1 MKYLFS
7 FLFIFY
13 SGFISAQFEIKFHTT
28 NLNDS
33 LLIVSIPNG
42 ERPEILDTIRSD
54 STGLFIYRG
63 NGDLEAGVYFI
74 GKRRNKQMYKLI
86 IKPGDDTF
94 DVYFDFLRRR
104 KIKVQNSPENKIYV
118 DYLVSIDNL
127 KLKSNLL
134 SRGQNQ
140 VKLDSVHRL
149 MNNIRL
155 RFIKKHKG
163 TIAALLIKSELD
175 WVDPVF
181 NGVPTSELEKKLLD
195 YKIKHYLDNLDF
207 GNPMTFRLPGTH
219 KELMRYFDKVLI
231 LKPSVVNNKID
242 ELFSEMGFKSK
253 MYEYYLPFFL
263 KKYNRG
269 YKGWFDTVYVHIA
282 RNYYNKDKAPWVPQ
296 NTHAYV
302 QDQADR
308 KELTL
313 NGKIIPDITF
323 VTQRGDSVRLLD
335 IPSEFMILVFWRPGC
350 SHCRHAMPI
359 LNKLRKEFK
368 NKGVKIVTICT
379 RQRSDTYRCW
389 DGVKK
394 EKMDKFA
401 YNLAD
406 KGGKTKFLRKFNV
419 GGVPMIY
426 ILDKNKRIIDK
437 NIKAKDLIERLK
449 AVVKK
454 D

>member
-1 MKYLFS
+1 M
-7 FLFIFY
+7 IFY
-13 SGFISAQFEIKFHTT
+13 FGSISAQFEIKIHT
-28 NLNDS
+28 NNIDDS
-33 LLIVSIPNG
+33 LLIVSTPNG
-42 ERPEILDTIRSD
+42 ERPAILDTIRGD
-54 STGLFIYRG
+54 STGLFIYKG
-63 NGDLEAGVYFI
+63 DTDLESGVYFV
-74 GKRRNKQMYKLI
+74 GKKRNKQMYKLI
-86 IKPGDDTF
+86 IKPDDDTF
-94 DVYFDFLRRR
+94 DVYFDFLRRK

-118 DYLVSIDNL
+118 DYLISIDNL

-149 MNNIRL
+149 MNNVRL
-155 RFIKKHKG
+155 GFINKHKG
-163 TIAALLIKSELD
+163 TLAALLIKSELD

-181 NGVPTSELEKKLLD
+181 NGVSASEFEKKLLD
-195 YKIKHYLDNLDF
+195 YKVKHYLDNLDF
-207 GNPMTFRLPGTH
+207 SNSVTFRLPGMH
-219 KELMRYFDKVLI
+219 KELMRYFDKILI
-231 LKPSVVNNKID
+231 LKPSIVNNKID
-242 ELFSEMGFKSK
+242 DLFGKMGYESK

-263 KKYNRG
+263 KKYNKG

-282 RNYYNKDKAPWVPQ
+282 RKYYNKEKAPWIPQ

-323 VTQRGDSVRLLD
+323 VTQKGDSVRLLD
-335 IPSEFMILVFWRPGC
+335 IPSEYMVLVFWRPGC

-359 LNKLRKEFK
+359 LNNLRKEFK
-368 NKGVKIVTICT
+368 NKGVKIVTVCT

-394 EKMDKFA
+394 ENMGKFA

-437 NIKAKDLIERLK
+437 NIKARNLIVRLK
-449 AVVKK
+449 EIVNK

>member
-1 MKYLFS
+1 M
-7 FLFIFY
+7 IFY
-13 SGFISAQFEIKFHTT
+13 FGSILAQFEIKIHTT
-28 NLNDS
+28 NLEDS
-33 LLIVSIPNG
+33 LLIVSNPNG
-42 ERPEILDTIRSD
+42 ERSDILDTIGGD
-54 STGLFIYRG
+54 STGLFIYK
-63 NGDLEAGVYFI
+63 GDTDLKAGVYFI
-74 GKRRNKQMYKLI
+74 GKKRNKQMYKLI
-86 IKPGDDTF
+86 IKPDDDTF
-94 DVYFDFLRRR
+94 DVYFDFLRKR
-104 KIKVQNSPENKIYV
+104 KIKVENSPENKIYV
-118 DYLVSIDNL
+118 DYLVSINNL
-127 KLKSNLL
+127 KLKSNIL
-134 SRGQNQ
+134 SRGQNK

-155 RFIKKHKG
+155 KFINKHKG
-163 TIAALLIKSELD
+163 TLASLLIKSELD

-181 NGVPTSELEKKLLD
+181 NGVSASELEKKLLD
-195 YKIKHYLDNLDF
+195 YKVKHYLDNLDF
-207 GNPMTFRLPGTH
+207 SNPVTFRLPGTH
-219 KELMRYFDKVLI
+219 KELVRYFDKILI
-231 LKPSVVNNKID
+231 LKPSIVNNKID
-242 ELFSEMGFKSK
+242 DLFGKMGYESK

-282 RNYYNKDKAPWVPQ
+282 RKYYNKDKASWIPQ

-302 QDQADR
+302 QDKADR

-323 VTQRGDSVRLLD
+323 ATQKGEPVRLLD
-335 IPSEFMILVFWRPGC
+335 VQSNYMILVFWRPGC

-359 LNKLRKEFK
+359 LNNLRKEFK
-368 NKGVKIVTICT
+368 NKDVKIVTICT

-394 EKMDKFA
+394 ENMNKFA

-406 KGGKTKFLRKFNV
+406 KGGKNKFLRKFNI

-449 AVVKK
+449 AIVEK